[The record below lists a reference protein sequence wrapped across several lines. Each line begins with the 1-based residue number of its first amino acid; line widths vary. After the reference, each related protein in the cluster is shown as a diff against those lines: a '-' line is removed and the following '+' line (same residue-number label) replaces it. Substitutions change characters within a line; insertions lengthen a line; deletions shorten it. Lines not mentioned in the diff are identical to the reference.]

1 LAYNLIVGNQVIIQ
15 GSNERLVSSIIK
27 CLEDLIPVGCC
38 QSVYYSDKHIKS
50 YECKLLGLSDKVVIV
65 PNGNNLFMDDLNDY
79 VYMNI
84 EFSCKQMNDTYAD
97 SLHSSA
103 INFNQMISIIKEK
116 YFMNISIRTNVV
128 IKQEESNFYFVNSKF
143 FQIFYF

>member
-50 YECKLLGLSDKVVIV
+50 YEYKLLGLSNKVVIV
-65 PNGNNLFMDDLNDY
+65 PNGNNLFIDDLNDY
-79 VYMNI
+79 VYMSI

-116 YFMNISIRTNVV
+116 YFMNILIRTNVD
-128 IKQEESNFYFVNSKF
+128 IKQEESNLFS
-143 FQIFYF
+143 